1 MRHFA
6 ASIYIDVPIPLPTTL
21 NCCSDRC
28 KSVGP
33 SAPIAYATYV
43 SPPDVA
49 CGIRG
54 FGFDAQPCRK
64 VGFSQ
69 VERLFEETACLLR
82 QSGTALC
89 RSELSACG
97 IDA

>member
-1 MRHFA
+1 MA
-6 ASIYIDVPIPLPTTL
+6 AARLSLRQQAQRLVPCG
-21 NCCSDRC
+21 NRCSQFN
-28 KSVGP
+28 
-33 SAPIAYATYV
+33 AAAYCL
-43 SPPDVA
+43 A

-97 IDA
+97 IDACNGGIPLPLQTRLL